1 MKDDLRASTLPFAR
15 IPCSPLSC
23 HLGVSNVSY
32 ALVAAIR
39 ESGGYLEDEGWH
51 QTGQLMSLAADEIER
66 LNERIRV
73 LEGRRGG
80 ARGSRIPRPVSG
92 RAKSR

>member
-1 MKDDLRASTLPFAR
+1 MS
-15 IPCSPLSC
+15 
-23 HLGVSNVSY
+23 H

-51 QTGQLMSLAADEIER
+51 QTAQLMSLAADEIER
-66 LNERIRV
+66 LNERIRE

-80 ARGSRIPRPVSG
+80 ARDMARGEPRAPIAISSTQP
-92 RAKSR
+92 R